1 MANADVNSGG
11 VSAQNEQNIIA
22 HGLLNTKEAREA
34 RYKEILSGKTVA
46 YTNKAPEVKTEE
58 ETLPETTKTTT
69 KRIGGEVKDPA
80 KQKLIETI
88 EIQNDQINSLEE
100 QINSLT
106 TQLNSINA
114 LTDENM
120 SLKKDIISLKKEIAD
135 LKSIKNEAGPIST
148 STKLR
153 PQKKSSYRLAGT
165 TIQKNEEVKVQKTA
179 PKFFARIPTR
189 TSSTPEKVTREDTQ
203 ENPNTSDHEIDLT
216 HPRFDEAIN
225 SSIKEDVGLP
235 ESPDEIID
243 EVIKTAEEEPF
254 IEDTETAQPQQ
265 QPQESISDEKP
276 ISLDNTGKVI
286 EITNARR
293 LDKMGQTTV
302 VVDGIAKWFSNNAAN
317 AAMFANSATGE
328 IKKAA

>member
-34 RYKEILSGKTVA
+34 RYKEILSGKPIS
-46 YTNKAPEVKTEE
+46 YTNKKPEAKTDDK
-58 ETLPETTKTTT
+58 TLPETTKTTT
-69 KRIGGEVKDPA
+69 KRIGAEVKDPA

-88 EIQNDQINSLEE
+88 EIQNDQISSLEE
-100 QINSLT
+100 QIATLT
-106 TQLNSINA
+106 LQLNSINT
-114 LTDENM
+114 LTDENT

-135 LKSIKNEAGPIST
+135 LKSIKNEEGSIST

-153 PQKKSSYRLAGT
+153 PQKKSNYRLAGT
-165 TIQKNEEVKVQKTA
+165 TIQKNEAVKVQKNA

-189 TSSTPEKVTREDTQ
+189 TSSTPEKATREDTQ

-216 HPRFDEAIN
+216 HPRFDKVVN

-254 IEDTETAQPQQ
+254 IEDTETT

-276 ISLDNTGKVI
+276 ISLDDTGKVM

-293 LDKMGQTTV
+293 LDKMGQTTIV
-302 VVDGIAKWFSNNAAN
+302 VGGIAKWFSNNAAN